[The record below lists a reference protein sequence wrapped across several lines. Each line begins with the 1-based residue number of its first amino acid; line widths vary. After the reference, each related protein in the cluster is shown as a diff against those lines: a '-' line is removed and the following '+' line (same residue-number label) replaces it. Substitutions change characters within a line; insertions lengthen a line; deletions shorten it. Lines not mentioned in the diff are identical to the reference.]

1 MQIVVIRCFTSV
13 YTKSDNLSKKY
24 PSVPFCD
31 KTMKFRCQESISIY
45 AAGLAADTFLMYPLL
60 HSMLHV
66 MASDITFIPNGSP
79 FATFLG

>member
-1 MQIVVIRCFTSV
+1 MLIVVMRCFTSV
-13 YTKSDNLSKKY
+13 YAEDDILSKKY
-24 PSVPFCD
+24 LSVPFCD
-31 KTMKFRCQESISIY
+31 KTMKFRCQESISSKTCGIY
-45 AAGLAADTFLMYPLL
+45 ADTFLMHPLL